1 MDYHILKKYRYTN
14 RNQFE
19 SIYSSRYKN
28 ELALHYDFEIHGF
41 PCFSLPTTEI
51 LNLTS
56 RIYKL
61 TQTLIYLKSKL
72 PQIALEQYTQT
83 CLVDEVKLT
92 NEIEGVNSTRRE
104 IQDILNTQS
113 ITKKNMRL
121 YGLVQKYNL
130 LKNSEKISIHNC
142 SDIRNIYNELVSEEI
157 KNNDPLNLPDG
168 IFFRRKSVSVYNSHM
183 KEIHRGI
190 SGETEIIA
198 CMEKALFILHNKSIP
213 PLIRISVFHYLFG
226 YIHPF
231 YDGNGRTNRFIS
243 SYLLSKELEPLI
255 SYHLAKTIKQNISK
269 YYKSFDYTNDTDNRG
284 DLTGFITNFLEI
296 ILASIEALI
305 DSLEDNIDVDAADSV
320 RRPRTY
326 QAVRSDGQQDQ
337 RRGHAEGNIAP
348 YVALGEGQRPDQG
361 ADAEDQKDVEE
372 VRADDVSDRHVA
384 VARRGREYRDD
395 QFGRRGAY
403 GDDRQA
409 DDEFRNPEALRDG
422 GRAVRQEICAGENQ
436 SQSDDQQQN
445 VHNLCKQ
452 NQADGHERHAGH
464 HAVNRNVSFAVFAGC
479 GQQFVD
485 RDEDHDARDSGQYA
499 AHQRRRHE
507 GHQHQIGQQC
517 ADRLGEPRQQREFE
531 RLFAVARGV
540 EDRNRDRNA
549 FGNVVDGDRHGD
561 CHAQRHVVHGRREG
575 GDTFR
580 EVVDADGQRR
590 HHAHAHQFGVAG
602 LFVHLLDHV
611 GLVGVLER
619 GN

>member
-168 IFFRRKSVSVYNSHM
+168 IFFRRKSVSVYSPHM

-198 CMEKALFILHNKSIP
+198 CIEKALFILHNKSIP

-231 YDGNGRTNRFIS
+231 YDGNV
-243 SYLLSKELEPLI
+243 PLR
-255 SYHLAKTIKQNISK
+255 Y
-269 YYKSFDYTNDTDNRG
+269 
-284 DLTGFITNFLEI
+284 
-296 ILASIEALI
+296 
-305 DSLEDNIDVDAADSV
+305 
-320 RRPRTY
+320 
-326 QAVRSDGQQDQ
+326 
-337 RRGHAEGNIAP
+337 
-348 YVALGEGQRPDQG
+348 
-361 ADAEDQKDVEE
+361 
-372 VRADDVSDRHVA
+372 
-384 VARRGREYRDD
+384 
-395 QFGRRGAY
+395 
-403 GDDRQA
+403 
-409 DDEFRNPEALRDG
+409 
-422 GRAVRQEICAGENQ
+422 
-436 SQSDDQQQN
+436 QQQI
-445 VHNLCKQ
+445 
-452 NQADGHERHAGH
+452 
-464 HAVNRNVSFAVFAGC
+464 
-479 GQQFVD
+479 
-485 RDEDHDARDSGQYA
+485 A
-499 AHQRRRHE
+499 A
-507 GHQHQIGQQC
+507 
-517 ADRLGEPRQQREFE
+517 
-531 RLFAVARGV
+531 
-540 EDRNRDRNA
+540 
-549 FGNVVDGDRHGD
+549 
-561 CHAQRHVVHGRREG
+561 
-575 GDTFR
+575 
-580 EVVDADGQRR
+580 
-590 HHAHAHQFGVAG
+590 
-602 LFVHLLDHV
+602 
-611 GLVGVLER
+611 
-619 GN
+619 